1 MIFGVFEFFQK
12 TNERS
17 LLTTMITVFIRL
29 LEEIKDTKNHFENI
43 WPLERYVFKTKI
55 LIVIEKSVSIQLYS
69 FHCFLIS
76 VWFGERLM
84 MSERN
89 EPSLITSCCPK
100 KDWGWHINYSHF
112 WYLFPNNVTI
122 KLWSGRQRY
131 WDHFL
136 CCSCSPSQ
144 VVITVL

>member
-1 MIFGVFEFFQK
+1 MGLVVFSTSNFYLTK
-12 TNERS
+12 LLRERNQFKFYFYNIGFNRKVRF
-17 LLTTMITVFIRL
+17 LN
-29 LEEIKDTKNHFENI
+29 KN
-43 WPLERYVFKTKI
+43 LDRER
-55 LIVIEKSVSIQLYS
+55 KSVSIKIYI